1 MVPPVCGPPNPLLR
15 WQLHPERPIPS
26 LLSYST
32 FDLLMCPTAH
42 SLILLSRYWTLSDAS
57 CVLFPVGYTFMVW
70 WEPKPSLWEGEEGEG
85 REQGERRKE
94 GEDEKV
100 QIASCLLM

>member
-1 MVPPVCGPPNPLLR
+1 M
-15 WQLHPERPIPS
+15 
-26 LLSYST
+26 
-32 FDLLMCPTAH
+32 
-42 SLILLSRYWTLSDAS
+42 
-57 CVLFPVGYTFMVW
+57 
-70 WEPKPSLWEGEEGEG
+70 WEGEEGEG